1 MYACHGFFQLP
12 LDGLIHRLLKSPG
25 RFRQEAVEALQAGW
39 TQEATRLKALTGMKA
54 GSGRKTISR
63 GKETWQKKSM

>member
-1 MYACHGFFQLP
+1 MPWFFSIAAGRAYSP
-12 LDGLIHRLLKSPG
+12 SSSSPG
-25 RFRQEAVEALQAGW
+25 RFRQAAVEALQAGW